1 MKFLLV
7 CNPGIEKTRHSREIA
22 QTVAQKL
29 REQGNHQTEICN
41 VDELEGMESRQA
53 DMILT
58 FGGDGTIIHTAA
70 HFVQSQT
77 PILGINLGTVGF
89 LSNLELDE
97 IEEALPKLIAGDY
110 DLEARTVLELYVQEN
125 GKESGPYFCINE
137 LCIKSPKAHMVQF
150 HVMIDGALHSCFKG
164 DGMLISTPTGSTA
177 YALSAGGPVIDPEL
191 EVILLT
197 PLVSYLLSKKPLV
210 IAGHREVCLYGT
222 NEQEAVLAVD
232 GQVTNILTHP
242 FQIYLK
248 QAANRIQLVNLQ
260 KRNFFASVEKRLG
273 QTAAPQN
280 ESLF

>member
-97 IEEALPKLIAGDY
+97 IEEALPKLTSGDY
-110 DLEARTVLELYVQEN
+110 DLESRTVLELYVQED
-125 GKESGPYFCINE
+125 GKKSGPYFCINE

-210 IAGHREVCLYGT
+210 IAGHPEVCL
-222 NEQEAVLAVD
+222 
-232 GQVTNILTHP
+232 
-242 FQIYLK
+242 
-248 QAANRIQLVNLQ
+248 
-260 KRNFFASVEKRLG
+260 
-273 QTAAPQN
+273 
-280 ESLF
+280 